1 MKNSTD
7 VLIKSELLLDLSQDS
22 LESFLVDDLPSRLQ
36 SLCDE
41 IIVALICL
49 LIFTPCGKDGQ
60 LHALSMEECTA
71 VLDTQFADKWTEIET
86 LFSEASL
93 PLCET
98 LLPTSE
104 SSLCSGRSAL
114 ECN

>member
-22 LESFLVDDLPSRLQ
+22 LESFLVDDLPSRPQ

-49 LIFTPCGKDGQ
+49 LFTPCGKDGQ
-60 LHALSMEECTA
+60 LHALSTEECTA